1 MKRDISHFTSS
12 QQKAIMHEGGNILV
26 SAGAGS
32 GKTSVLTERVIR
44 KLQEGIQLDS
54 LVILTFTTLAAS
66 EMKHRIKDALNL
78 LPELKAQSDM
88 MDEAMISTFDAF
100 ALRIVSDHHYL
111 LDLPKHIAISDRVLL
126 DEASE
131 WALNEVFESHYLDP
145 SDSFRALVTRLFAR
159 NDDMLKEAI
168 GSLARG
174 LETHPGRMRILREYE
189 HHYLSN
195 EALDEIMMHFHALIM
210 NEVQK
215 IRQSYEAL
223 LSMLEQSTDPRAKP
237 FTQQIVGSYQ
247 IVFSE
252 DSLEVLAEEV
262 QNLKQ
267 PQIPR
272 KRGEE
277 DGFHESVKDIY
288 TAFRARIDQLKKRL
302 GMFYM
307 REDASFREDV
317 LETRPTIMEVVRLTM
332 EYMIHLEQY
341 KKDHQLYH
349 FSDIMIL
356 LIQLFETHP
365 DLLRE
370 YREKIHEIMVD
381 EYQDTNDLQERIL
394 EMLGNDNVF
403 MVGDVKQSIYGFRNA
418 NPKNFIRKL
427 HSFSRDGQGTL
438 IELRENFRSRKSALD
453 ATNHMFSQWMD
464 EALGGIDYQNSEELM
479 CGNQAYNRHV
489 HNGVSYEPEIIYY
502 DLDRYREGNPKI
514 PQAEIE
520 ARWIASDIVRRITR
534 QDQVYDPKLG
544 SMRHIEQSDFAILM
558 DRKTEFET
566 YQKCLV
572 DAGLMVDVF
581 TEELFST
588 SEEIRFVI
596 HFVNAIS
603 VYLGDD
609 EGDLFRFSLWGLLRS
624 FVYRVQ
630 DDEIIRLFHAFPEM
644 NPKKMIDEPP
654 TSALALVGSHIKTVC
669 EAVPFLPI
677 ETVCEKIYQVTNI
690 WGLLHRLD
698 HPELR
703 EKRLEFFYETIR
715 SLNWYTFND
724 WVRYCRR
731 LHDNRDIDIDFS
743 LAQTKER
750 GVQLLSMHKSKG
762 LEYPICYYS
771 GLYKQFNYT
780 ENKAFFVF
788 DSSYGLFTKA
798 YRNGF
803 LNTAIHALHEE
814 QNRQDYLSE
823 RIRLFYVAL
832 TRAKEK
838 QILLLPRTFVPENHV
853 LDQKPSLIDPD
864 IRKRARSF
872 ADLLSILNIP
882 ESWLHEMDTP
892 GQVRLQQPLMKDL
905 QTTSLPRKSFEFA
918 EEDMIPKTYSKTSL
932 GILDD
937 HRWQMVQK
945 GNELHR
951 QLEDF
956 DFFGYFKG
964 GDLIE
969 DESLLSC
976 VQPLLDSPAFAGGV
990 PDNIHQEYAFT
1001 TKIDKDM
1008 FSGVIDLLV
1017 EYPDYVVIVDYK
1029 LKHLDDE
1036 AYIQQLEGYKRYIKR
1051 MLNKPVAAYLYSLTD
1066 QNIIQVGKIL

>member
-1 MKRDISHFTSS
+1 MKRDISHFTFS
-12 QQKAIMHEGGNILV
+12 QQAAITHEGGNILV

-44 KLQEGIQLDS
+44 KLQEGIELDS

-78 LPELKAQSDM
+78 LPELKAQTDM
-88 MDEAMISTFDAF
+88 MDQAMISTFDAF
-100 ALRIVSDHHYL
+100 ALRIVTDHHYL

-131 WALNEVFESHYLDP
+131 CAMSEVLESHYQDP
-145 SDSFRALVTRLFAR
+145 SDSFKDLVKRLFAR
-159 NDDMLKEAI
+159 NDEMLKEAI
-168 GSLARG
+168 WTLARG
-174 LETHPGRMRILREYE
+174 LETHPERMRILRDYE
-189 HHYLSN
+189 QHYVSD
-195 EALDEIMMHFHALIM
+195 EALDDIMKQFHAVIM

-215 IRQSYEAL
+215 IRQSYDTL
-223 LSMLEQSTDPRAKP
+223 LSTIEQCSDPRAESFAQQVAGCYSIL
-237 FTQQIVGSYQ
+237 FT
-247 IVFSE
+247 E
-252 DSLEVLAEEV
+252 DSLEILAVEV
-262 QNLKQ
+262 QNLRQ
-267 PQIPR
+267 PQMPR

-277 DGFHESVKDIY
+277 DAFHESVKDIY
-288 TAFRARIDQLKKRL
+288 PAFRARIDQFKKRFAL
-302 GMFYM
+302 FFM
-307 REDASFREDV
+307 RKDASFREDV
-317 LETRPTIMEVVRLTM
+317 LETKQTILEVARLTLQ
-332 EYMIHLEQY
+332 YVIHLEQY

-356 LIQLFETHP
+356 LIHLFETHP
-365 DLLRE
+365 DLLME

-394 EMLGNDNVF
+394 EMLGNNNVF

-427 HSFSRDGQGTL
+427 RSFSQHSQGTL

-464 EALGGIDYQNSEELM
+464 ESLGGIDYQDSEELI
-479 CGNQAYNRHV
+479 CGNQAYNRFFQD
-489 HNGVSYEPEIIYY
+489 GMTYEPAIVYY
-502 DLDRYREGNPKI
+502 DLDRYREGNPKL

-520 ARWIASDIVRRITR
+520 ARWIASDIVRRITSAEE
-534 QDQVYDPKLG
+534 VYDPKLG
-544 SMRHIEQSDFAILM
+544 SLRQITQSDFAILM
-558 DRKTEFET
+558 DRKTEFEM

-581 TEELFST
+581 TEEPFST

-596 HFVNAIS
+596 HFVNVVSA
-603 VYLGDD
+603 YLGDD

-630 DDEIIRLFHAFPEM
+630 DDEIIRLFHAFP
-644 NPKKMIDEPP
+644 KMDARSMCDRPP
-654 TSALALVGSHIKTVC
+654 TAALEILGSHIKTVS
-669 EAVPFLPI
+669 ETVSYLPI
-677 ETVCEKIYQVTNI
+677 ETVCENIYQVTHI

-703 EKRLEFFYETIR
+703 EKRLEFFYETTQ
-715 SLNWYTFND
+715 SLQWSTFND

-788 DSSYGLFTKA
+788 NSTYGLFTKA

-814 QNRQDYLSE
+814 HNRQEYLSE
-823 RIRLFYVAL
+823 RIRLFYVAM

-838 QILLLPRTFVPENHV
+838 QILLLPHTYLPENHA
-853 LDQKPSLIDPD
+853 LDSKPSLIDLD
-864 IRKRARSF
+864 HRKRARSF
-872 ADLLSILNIP
+872 ADLLSMLHIP
-882 ESWLHEMDTP
+882 DVWLHEMETP
-892 GQVRLQQPLMKDL
+892 VHVKLHQPCMKDL
-905 QTTSLPRKSFEFA
+905 PNAFLPRKSFEFA
-918 EEDMIPKTYSKTSL
+918 QLDMIPKTYSKTSL
-932 GILDD
+932 SILDD
-937 HRWQMVQK
+937 HRWQMVQR

-951 QLEDF
+951 QLEEF
-956 DFFGYFKG
+956 DFFDYFKG
-964 GDLIE
+964 AELKTHEG
-969 DESLLSC
+969 LLSL
-976 VQPLLDSPAFAGGV
+976 VQPLLKSAAFAGGV

-1001 TKIDKDM
+1001 TKIDKDA

-1017 EYPDYVVIVDYK
+1017 EYHDHVVIIDYK
-1029 LKHLDDE
+1029 LKHLDDQ
-1036 AYIQQLEGYKRYIKR
+1036 AYVQQLEGYKQYIKR
-1051 MLNKPVAAYLYSLTD
+1051 MLNKPVVAYLYSLVD
-1066 QNIIQVGKIL
+1066 QNIIQVGDKI

>member
-12 QQKAIMHEGGNILV
+12 QQEAITHEGGNILV

-66 EMKHRIKDALNL
+66 EMKHRIKDALNQ
-78 LPELKAQSDM
+78 LPELRAQSEM
-88 MDEAMISTFDAF
+88 MDQAMISTFDAF

-131 WALNEVFESHYLDP
+131 WALNEVLESHYLDP
-145 SDSFRALVTRLFAR
+145 SDSFKDLVMRLFAR
-159 NDDMLKEAI
+159 NDEMLKEAI
-168 GSLARG
+168 WTLARG
-174 LETHPGRMRILREYE
+174 LETHPGRMHILREYE
-189 HHYLSN
+189 RHYVSN
-195 EALDEIMMHFHALIM
+195 ETVDDIIRQFHALIM
-210 NEVQK
+210 NEIRK
-215 IRQSYEAL
+215 IRQSYVAL

-237 FTQQIVGSYQ
+237 FAQEIDRSYQ
-247 IVFSE
+247 ILFSD
-252 DSLEVLAEEV
+252 DSLEVLAVEV

-267 PQIPR
+267 PQMPR

-277 DGFHESVKDIY
+277 DDFHESVKDIY
-288 TAFRARIDQLKKRL
+288 TAFRARIDQLKKRF

-307 REDASFREDV
+307 RKEASFREDV
-317 LETRPTIMEVVRLTM
+317 LETRPTILEVARLTM

-370 YREKIHEIMVD
+370 YREKIHEIMID
-381 EYQDTNDLQERIL
+381 EYQDTNDLQERVL
-394 EMLGNDNVF
+394 EMLGHDNVF

-427 HSFSRDGQGTL
+427 HSFSRHGQGTL
-438 IELRENFRSRKSALD
+438 IELRDNFRSRKFALD

-464 EALGGIDYQNSEELM
+464 EALGGIDYQDSEELM
-479 CGNQAYNRHV
+479 CGNQAYNRHFQD
-489 HNGVSYEPEIIYY
+489 GASYEPEIVHY

-520 ARWIASDIVRRITR
+520 ARWIASDIVRRITSA
-534 QDQVYDPKLG
+534 DQVYDAKLR
-544 SMRHIEQSDFAILM
+544 SLRHIEQSDFAILM

-596 HFVNAIS
+596 HFVNAVS
-603 VYLGDD
+603 AYLGDD
-609 EGDLFRFSLWGLLRS
+609 EKDLFRFSLWGLLRS

-644 NPKKMIDEPP
+644 NPKKIIDQPP
-654 TSALALVGSHIKTVC
+654 ISALEILCSHIKTVS
-669 EAVPFLPI
+669 ETVSFLPI
-677 ETVCEKIYQVTNI
+677 ETVCENIYQVTNI

-703 EKRLEFFYETIR
+703 EKRLEFFSETIQ
-715 SLNWYTFND
+715 SLKWYTFND

-788 DSSYGLFTKA
+788 DSTYGLFTKA
-798 YRNGF
+798 
-803 LNTAIHALHEE
+803 
-814 QNRQDYLSE
+814 
-823 RIRLFYVAL
+823 
-832 TRAKEK
+832 
-838 QILLLPRTFVPENHV
+838 
-853 LDQKPSLIDPD
+853 
-864 IRKRARSF
+864 
-872 ADLLSILNIP
+872 
-882 ESWLHEMDTP
+882 
-892 GQVRLQQPLMKDL
+892 
-905 QTTSLPRKSFEFA
+905 
-918 EEDMIPKTYSKTSL
+918 
-932 GILDD
+932 
-937 HRWQMVQK
+937 
-945 GNELHR
+945 
-951 QLEDF
+951 
-956 DFFGYFKG
+956 
-964 GDLIE
+964 
-969 DESLLSC
+969 
-976 VQPLLDSPAFAGGV
+976 
-990 PDNIHQEYAFT
+990 
-1001 TKIDKDM
+1001 
-1008 FSGVIDLLV
+1008 
-1017 EYPDYVVIVDYK
+1017 
-1029 LKHLDDE
+1029 
-1036 AYIQQLEGYKRYIKR
+1036 
-1051 MLNKPVAAYLYSLTD
+1051 
-1066 QNIIQVGKIL
+1066 